1 MHTLVYYL
9 LSIQWNYC
17 SVTQSCP
24 TLCNPMSCSM
34 PGFPVLHHLPKL
46 IFIELVMPS
55 NHIFLHHPLLLL
67 SVFPSIR
74 VFSIESAL
82 CISWPKYWSFSFSVS
97 PSSKFSGFRIDWFD
111 LLAIQG
117 TGLESSPTSYS
128 SKASILW
135 HSAFFMV
142 RLSHLYMTTGNATA
156 LTRRTFVGKVMS
168 LLYYTMEDYLLSMQW
183 NTIYSSEVLFTIQYK
198 LHTNAL

>member
-1 MHTLVYYL
+1 MHTLEYYL

-156 LTRRTFVGKVMS
+156 LTRQTFVGKVMS